1 MYIIGVIREENDTMA
16 LSKIQSKK
24 ALYKKAL
31 AALLAGTMGMGIA
44 GCSNSNEGTQPD
56 TKEQTT
62 EVNEDPK
69 EEEFKLPS
77 ETMSVEET
85 QSLAAGTVIYLEDL
99 DKMPNEA
106 TLEEMN
112 LTTTYL
118 ANVIV
123 CDPEGTPLEEGT
135 MTPLGVLPENID
147 ENGVSEERF
156 DDGYISRSELL
167 GIKILP
173 IEYFATEDGQ
183 AIKYFRDGDF
193 VFKGGPVVSD
203 KILDQ
208 MTGTQKVK

>member
-1 MYIIGVIREENDTMA
+1 MA

-85 QSLAAGTVIYLEDL
+85 QGLTAGTIISFD
-99 DKMPNEA
+99 DTNKIPDEA
-106 TLEEMN
+106 TLEGMN
-112 LTTTYL
+112 LTAIYRVEKSLYDKDGVLLESGVEALYGVLPAEL
-118 ANVIV
+118 ADDSVNEKAMNDGYVSQEQWIGMKIAEIYAFDQNANGEWIKV
-123 CDPEGTPLEEGT
+123 VMNDNHLIEGTP
-135 MTPLGVLPENID
+135 V
-147 ENGVSEERF
+147 VSEQLLN
-156 DDGYISRSELL
+156 EL
-167 GIKILP
+167 
-173 IEYFATEDGQ
+173 Q
-183 AIKYFRDGDF
+183 
-193 VFKGGPVVSD
+193 GP
-203 KILDQ
+203 
-208 MTGTQKVK
+208 QKVK